1 MTTSPLLQQ
10 RPTALAWIDF
20 LKALGRAPLT
30 LDAYAR
36 ALERFLAFC
45 ARHGHDPEQAG
56 LGVVAAYLQAM
67 RERGLSGATMRQGL
81 CVVRLWFEHLVCGG
95 HREANPIPKGTYR
108 SGAHTGRDYPPSA
121 FASGGAPGLLARPHR
136 FPWIPSDA
144 EWLRFLR
151 AASNRSARDR
161 LMLALAYGGALR
173 RQELVGLAVADIDPA
188 HRLVTVRPELAK
200 RGRGR
205 VVSYHRQSSALLAEH
220 LARRRAL
227 SPSAGPLFLSESN
240 RNRGRPLSKWTW
252 NDVVKAIATE
262 ADLPVFT
269 PHTLRHLRLTHLAIK
284 GLSLQE
290 IATYAGHRSLESTML
305 YLHLSGRHI
314 DARIT
319 ASILEVE
326 TATYDLL
333 SATSYPST
341 TSSAKR

>member
-1 MTTSPLLQQ
+1 MATFPLLQQ
-10 RPTALAWIDF
+10 TPPALAWVDF

-45 ARHGHDPEQAG
+45 AHHGHDPEQAD
-56 LGVVAAYLQAM
+56 LGVVAAYLRAM

-81 CVVRLWFEHLVCGG
+81 CVVRLWFEHLVCCQ
-95 HREANPIPKGTYR
+95 RRQANPIPKGTYR
-108 SGAHTGRDYPPSA
+108 REAYAGGDPPPTA
-121 FASGGAPGLLARPHR
+121 FASGTSAGPLPRPHR

-151 AASNRSARDR
+151 AASNRSVRDR

-205 VVSYHRQSSALLAEH
+205 VVSYHRQTTALLAEH

-252 NDVVKAIATE
+252 NDIVKAIATE
-262 ADLPVFT
+262 ADLPPFT

-290 IATYAGHRSLESTML
+290 IATYAGHRSLESTMR

-314 DARIT
+314 GARIT

-326 TATYDLL
+326 AAADELL
-333 SATSYPST
+333 GTRAG
-341 TSSAKR
+341 AER